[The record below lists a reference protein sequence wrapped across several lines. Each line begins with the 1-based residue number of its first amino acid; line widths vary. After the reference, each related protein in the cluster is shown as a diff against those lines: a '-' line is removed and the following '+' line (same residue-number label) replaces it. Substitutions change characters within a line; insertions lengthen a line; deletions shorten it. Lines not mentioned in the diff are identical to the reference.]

1 MITVRAWLASAGW
14 ACLCGIASMF
24 FLTISLV
31 GLFVVFFG
39 ALISAMLAPL
49 LLLLPAQ
56 WQWTG
61 GQWLAIGVALWLA
74 VVVLFGAAA
83 RWAYLRCRAVVFASP
98 SANWVRSSSIITGGV
113 MAFVLVA
120 TVPGLALP
128 LLPQGT
134 PLPEPWGDEPL
145 TV

>member
-1 MITVRAWLASAGW
+1 MTTVRAWLASAGW

-31 GLFVVFFG
+31 GLFVLFFG
-39 ALISAMLAPL
+39 ALVSAMLAPF
-49 LLLLPAQ
+49 LLLLPAD

-61 GQWLAIGVALWLA
+61 GQWLAIGLAVWLA
-74 VVVLFGAAA
+74 VVVLFGAVA
-83 RWAYLRCRAVVFASP
+83 RWAYSRCRAVVFADDDT
-98 SANWVRSSSIITGGV
+98 NWARASSIIVGAV
-113 MAFVLVA
+113 LAFVLVA
-120 TVPGLALP
+120 TVPGLAHP

-134 PLPEPWGDEPL
+134 PLPDSSRDEPL